1 MWPPEAALTSQG
13 SRSGCESQRKR
24 HDAAE
29 QFEHH
34 VDGKPHQPEWK
45 QQDPHERVDDQRQQG
60 ERPTQHEQDAPE
72 QELRHTW
79 TYDRRSDRFS
89 PCDCHEAR
97 MKEAVWIPVW
107 LDQCA
112 QDVRYALRTI
122 RRAPGFAAIA
132 VGSSALGIGA
142 CAVIFAILNFA
153 VFKPLPVQEPGR
165 LMSLSQSDR
174 RTGEAGNELS
184 YPDFRDVRQ
193 ARALDG
199 IAGYTS
205 LLPASI
211 GSQSDPQRHWGT
223 LATANYFAV

>member
-1 MWPPEAALTSQG
+1 MHQSRNFTTLGHTIFAQIG
-13 SRSGCESQRKR
+13 SV
-24 HDAAE
+24 H
-29 QFEHH
+29 
-34 VDGKPHQPEWK
+34 
-45 QQDPHERVDDQRQQG
+45 
-60 ERPTQHEQDAPE
+60 
-72 QELRHTW
+72 
-79 TYDRRSDRFS
+79 
-89 PCDCHEAR
+89 
-97 MKEAVWIPVW
+97 PVW

-153 VFKPLPVQEPGR
+153 VFKPLPVDEPGR

-184 YPDFRDVRQ
+184 YPDFRDLRQ
-193 ARALDG
+193 ARAFDG

-211 GSQSDPQRHWGT
+211 GLQSDPQRHWGT
-223 LATANYFAV
+223 LATANYFAVVKPGFAAGRGFDAGLDDHPGTPPVIVLSHDLWQRRF